1 MEIAVLRLFLLVLAL
16 GAPLSAGAA
25 ASGDEILARWK
36 ALNDGERKWAT
47 RQQELQFDIEGK
59 FGTRKRELTVYEHRL
74 AVPEDG
80 IDKRSI
86 VFFSAP
92 AEVKGTAFLAYT
104 FADGSPASQW
114 LYLPALKR
122 VRVLAGNSRRESFVG
137 SDLSY
142 NDLDLLEALDA
153 WPTKHGSTTLLG
165 QESVEGVACDK
176 LELPVK
182 ESTEAGKEYARLVL
196 WLGSADLVPRRLEFY
211 ERSDPSVLR
220 KRLTQS
226 DVITEGKI
234 PVARRTLVETPEKG
248 SRTVILTPTTR
259 FDPELPDDLFE
270 QSAMERGKP
279 GS

>member
-1 MEIAVLRLFLLVLAL
+1 MTRAVLQLLVLLSFAV
-16 GAPLSAGAA
+16 PLPGAA
-25 ASGDEILARWK
+25 ASGDAILQRWK
-36 ALNDGERKWAT
+36 ALNDGERNWST

-59 FGTRKRELTVYEHRL
+59 FGSRKRELTVYEERL
-74 AVPEDG
+74 SVPEDG

-92 AEVKGTAFLAYT
+92 PEVKGTAFLAYT
-104 FADGSPASQW
+104 FADGSPANQW

-165 QESVEGVACDK
+165 QETVDGVACEK
-176 LELPVK
+176 IALPVK
-182 ESTEAGKEYARLVL
+182 ENTEAGKEYAKLIL
-196 WLGSADLVPRRLEFY
+196 WLGSADLFPRRLEFY
-211 ERSDPSVLR
+211 ERSDASVLR

-226 DVITEGKI
+226 DVVMEGKI
-234 PVARRTLVETPEKG
+234 PVARRVLVETPEKG
-248 SRTVILTPTTR
+248 SKTTILAPTTR
-259 FDPELPDDLFE
+259 FDPALPDDLFE

-279 GS
+279 AS

>member
-1 MEIAVLRLFLLVLAL
+1 MTSAVLQLLLLL
-16 GAPLSAGAA
+16 GLVAPLLAGTA
-25 ASGDEILARWK
+25 ASGDEILRRWK
-36 ALNDGERKWAT
+36 ALNDGERNWAT

-59 FGTRKRELTVYEHRL
+59 FGSRKRELTVYEQRL
-74 AVPEDG
+74 AVPQDG

-92 AEVKGTAFLAYT
+92 PEVKGTAFLAYT

-153 WPTKHGSTTLLG
+153 WPTKHGSATLLG
-165 QESVEGVACDK
+165 QEVVDGVACDK
-176 LELPVK
+176 IELPVK

-196 WLGSADLVPRRLEFY
+196 WLGSADLFPRRLEFY
-211 ERSDPSVLR
+211 ERSDAKVLR
-220 KRLTQS
+220 KRLTQG
-226 DVITEGKI
+226 DVVMEGNI
-234 PVARRTLVETPEKG
+234 PVARRVVVETPEKG
-248 SRTVILTPTTR
+248 SRTQILAPATR

-279 GS
+279 SS

>member
-1 MEIAVLRLFLLVLAL
+1 MVTAVLQVLMLLSVGVPVLV
-16 GAPLSAGAA
+16 GAA
-25 ASGDEILARWK
+25 ASGNDILAKWK
-36 ALNDGERKWAT
+36 ALNDGERKWVT

-59 FGTRKRELTVYEHRL
+59 FGTRKRELTVYEERL
-74 AVPEDG
+74 ATPEDG
-80 IDKRSI
+80 VDKKAI

-92 AEVKGTAFLAYT
+92 PEVKGTSFLAYT
-104 FADGSPASQW
+104 HADGTPANQW

-153 WPTKHGSTTLLG
+153 WPTKHGDTTLLG
-165 QESVEGVACDK
+165 QETVDGVACDK
-176 LELPVK
+176 IELPVR
-182 ESTEAGKEYARLVL
+182 EDTEAGKEYARLIL
-196 WLGSADLVPRRLEFY
+196 WLGSADLFPRRLEFY

-226 DVITEGKI
+226 DIVVEGKI
-234 PVARRTLVETPEKG
+234 PVARHVLVETPEKG
-248 SRTVILTPTTR
+248 SRTVILAPATR

-270 QSAMERGKP
+270 QAAMERGKP
-279 GS
+279 EA